1 MTAVEPESGVGCL
14 TAPLIL
20 WMCVAELLS
29 MLGTFAFPALLP
41 RFMAE
46 WQLTHTQAG
55 WINGAY
61 FAGYAAAVPVLA
73 SLTDRMDG
81 RRVYLAGAF
90 AATLS
95 ATGFAT
101 VVQGFG
107 TALVFRVLGGLGLAG
122 TFIPGLKSLVDRLPT
137 DTQPR
142 AVALYT
148 AAFGLGTS
156 LSFFLAGELERL
168 AGWRWVFGLAA
179 AGALLGLGL
188 AAVVLHP
195 LPPREIAG
203 TGRHLLD
210 FRPVLANRR
219 AVGYILAY
227 AAHTWELFAFRSWA
241 VAFLTYSAGLSA
253 GFGRAWAPATVV
265 AIAGLTATAANVGGG
280 ELAQRFGR
288 QRVVIAIMAGSAVY
302 GAALGFG
309 AALPYRL
316 VAVLTVL
323 YGCLVQGDSS
333 ALHMGTVANADLRL
347 RGTTMALQSLVGF
360 TTAAVGPLAVGVAL
374 DISGGGSTPTSWG
387 FAFLA
392 MCWVGILGP
401 VALRLARGE
410 TARG

>member
-1 MTAVEPESGVGCL
+1 MTAVEPESG
-14 TAPLIL
+14 ARPHSAHLIL
-20 WMCVAELLS
+20 WMCAAELLT
-29 MLGTFAFPALLP
+29 MLGMFAFPALLP

-46 WQLTHTQAG
+46 WQLTNTQAG

-73 SLTDRMDG
+73 SLTDRIDG
-81 RRVYLAGAF
+81 RRVYLAGAV
-90 AATLS
+90 AATLAS
-95 ATGFAT
+95 VGFAT
-101 VVQGFG
+101 VAQGFG

-122 TFIPGLKSLVDRLPT
+122 TFIPGLKSLVDRLPPS
-137 DTQPR
+137 TQPR

-168 AGWRWVFGLAA
+168 AGWRWVFALAA
-179 AGALLGLGL
+179 AGSLTGMGI
-188 AAVVLHP
+188 AAGVLRP
-195 LPPREIAG
+195 LPPKQVPA
-203 TGRHLLD
+203 GRHLLD

-219 AVGYILAY
+219 ALGYVLAY

-241 VAFLTYSAGLSA
+241 VAFLAYSAGLSP
-253 GFGRAWAPATVV
+253 GLGRAWAPATVV
-265 AIAGLTATAANVGGG
+265 AAAGLAATAANVGGG

-288 QRVVIAIMAGSAVY
+288 QRVVIAIMAASAVY

-333 ALHMGTVANADLRL
+333 ALHMGTVANADPRL
-347 RGTTMALQSLVGF
+347 RGTTMALQSLAGF
-360 TTAAVGPLAVGVAL
+360 TTAAIGPLAVGMAL
-374 DISGGGSTPTSWG
+374 DATGGGTTPTSWG

-401 VALRLARGE
+401 LALRLARGE
-410 TARG
+410 AARG